1 MKKLAISLK
10 NCVTINGGVVYENLT
25 ENGAIL
31 VAAAINQVGS
41 TNWEKISA
49 ILPSDGIFQN
59 ILNTDQQ

>member
-1 MKKLAISLK
+1 VKKSAIALK

-49 ILPSDGIFQN
+49 ILPLGIFQN
-59 ILNTDQQ
+59 IPNTDQQ